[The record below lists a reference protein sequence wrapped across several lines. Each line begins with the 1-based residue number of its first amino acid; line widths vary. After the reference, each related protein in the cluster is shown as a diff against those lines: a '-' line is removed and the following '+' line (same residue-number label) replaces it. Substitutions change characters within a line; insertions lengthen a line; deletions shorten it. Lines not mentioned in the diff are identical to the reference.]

1 MFSDLRPQIELL
13 NGFPAVLWALVAGLN
28 DAALRWRPSADDW
41 AIIEILRHLY
51 DEERED
57 FRPRL
62 QRTLFDPTE
71 AWDPI
76 DPAGWAA
83 GRKYLCADLDSTLD
97 GFQRERTLSVGW
109 LRSLVD
115 VDLTIAHEHPTIGP
129 LRAGDLLAS
138 WIAHDQLHLRQ
149 IARRRFQLVE
159 RDLAPFSTRYA
170 GEWPTPAG

>member
-1 MFSDLRPQIELL
+1 MFSDLRPQIDLL
-13 NGFPAVLWALVAGLN
+13 DGFPAVLWALVVGLT
-28 DAALRWRPSADDW
+28 DDALRWRPSENDW

-62 QRTLFDPTE
+62 QSTLFNADDSW
-71 AWDPI
+71 API
-76 DPAGWAA
+76 DPVGWAA
-83 GRKYLCADLDSTLD
+83 ERKYLRADLDSTLD

-109 LRSLVD
+109 LRELAD
-115 VDLTIAHEHPTIGP
+115 VDLNVAHEHPSLGTI
-129 LRAGDLLAS
+129 RAGDLLAA

-149 IARRRFQLVE
+149 IARRRFQIVE
-159 RDLAPFSTRYA
+159 RALAPFSTRYA